1 LSGNRILRLLPAIA
15 AACWT
20 PAVSGAEDV
29 VGPFTEAS
37 ALLLPSLSAGTSAS
51 HLAAISPG
59 AQAIAPSFDSAADA
73 SNTRVTASGRWYQDV
88 DVRTRVFLTA
98 SVLAVATYGGIKWWS
113 SGFTRDFR
121 TQTEGWF
128 GEGTPKGGADKLGH
142 AFGTYTG
149 VRAGAH
155 ALELIGNSRD
165 DALKLA
171 TATSLAIFT
180 GIELLDGFSKN
191 YKFSKEDAIA
201 NAAGAGLGW
210 VLQKYPQL
218 DALADFRLYY
228 RQSPEAKAEGKWE
241 PFADYNG
248 QKYLLVFKAS
258 GVPRLDAH
266 PVLRYL
272 ELAFGYGVR
281 GYDPPG
287 TVRSRHL
294 YAGVAL
300 NVSRV
305 LDDTVFRD
313 RRESLLRKET
323 GLFLE
328 LFQLPG
334 TVVLANHKL

>member
-1 LSGNRILRLLPAIA
+1 LTRYR
-15 AACWT
+15 
-20 PAVSGAEDV
+20 
-29 VGPFTEAS
+29 
-37 ALLLPSLSAGTSAS
+37 ALLLLVVLAAPCRAALIAEVRTDASPIAATRADALSLVSSIPS
-51 HLAAISPG
+51 LAAISPLAGTG
-59 AQAIAPSFDSAADA
+59 ATSPDAGIELSHSSAPLAQ
-73 SNTRVTASGRWYQDV
+73 RWYDDV
-88 DVRTRVFLTA
+88 HVRTRLLLA
-98 SVLAVATYGGIKWWS
+98 GSVLAVATYGAIKWWDN
-113 SGFTRDFR
+113 GFTDFR
-121 TQTEGWF
+121 TQKEGWF
-128 GEGTPKGGADKLGH
+128 GQDTPKGGADKLGH

-155 ALELIGNSRD
+155 ALELLGNSRD
-165 DALKLA
+165 DALVLA
-171 TATSLAIFT
+171 TATSLAVFT
-180 GIELLDGFSKN
+180 GIELLDCFSKN
-191 YKFSKEDAIA
+191 YKFAKEDAIA
-201 NAAGAGLGW
+201 NVAGAGLGW

-218 DALADFRLYY
+218 DALVDFRLYY
-228 RQSPEAKAEGKWE
+228 RQSAEAKAEGKWE

-248 QKYLLVFKAS
+248 QKYLLVLKAS
-258 GVPRLDAH
+258 GVPRLEAT

-287 TVRSRHL
+287 GTHSRHL
-294 YAGVAL
+294 YAGMAL

-334 TVVLANHKL
+334 TVALANHKL